1 MLPNFIVIWKEPN
14 RDKILR
20 TKTPIKSKQVVK
32 MVYDD
37 EKDGTKL
44 LYLFRVKTTKY
55 GLLSV

>member
-14 RDKILR
+14 QDKILR
-20 TKTPIKSKQVVK
+20 TKTQIKSKQVVK

-37 EKDGTKL
+37 EKDGSKL
-44 LYLFRVKTTKY
+44 LYLFRVKTAKY